1 MKHDAHSLP
10 LQKNLSPEISGS
22 AMSFFEKDFTGHDRE
37 LISLNIREIDLSWAT
52 DAQGAAEIENDDI
65 TFILESLNWNIDRQ
79 HNGQIKKATID
90 KVLKMRGG
98 WCIMPSFALA
108 DRQQINYFRFKPEN
122 PPADWKK
129 PGKSQKYLG
138 AVGTLPR
145 AYLPNVSIKV
155 WQKIADRYQVPVNG
169 DCFGTWLLNHPEI
182 PVIPTEGEKKALAAL
197 AAGYAAVSIPGIDCG
212 YRSISEKED
221 GSEGRLELIDDLKA
235 LATNGR
241 KILIGFDRDSAP
253 RTIKRVQQARRKLA
267 QLFAEIGSETYSIR
281 WPDQYKGLDD
291 FIFGAGQRALDEAI
305 KNPQNITP
313 PASND
318 AEDKKPKI
326 PPALAISKLVFTD
339 LFAEK
344 IRFDASNKQYW
355 RYDGR
360 GKWVVCSDEF
370 VFGIVQEYLEESV
383 EAFSPSYVR
392 NVIEFARKDFLHE
405 GWTEASSLLYLPF
418 TNGVLEISSNSLLP
432 HSPDYGF
439 TWQLP
444 REYSIEAGDWDKIS
458 DFLKTFC
465 CENKQLGEI
474 ALAFCNAVLKGRS
487 DLQKFSYL
495 FGSGAN
501 GKGALMRLL
510 AMLVGDENTH
520 TTTMA
525 ELCGNRF
532 ESANLKNKRLV
543 LMTDEDKGNSG
554 FGIFKAATGQDPIR
568 FERKGKDAS
577 NFIFKGMMV
586 VAANS
591 PTFTGESNPALK
603 RRKVDFPCLA
613 RIPESD
619 RRDLTPEFEADL
631 PAFTTYLL
639 SLSDDWVT
647 ETIRRADQIEV
658 VRALSWEMAIR
669 EDSIAAFY
677 DEHLIT
683 EDGSSIKCGE
693 LYKHYQSYCEA
704 SGLKAK
710 SINNFTPNLL
720 ELCNASLGHSI
731 ERRHTRDGKSIFGL
745 RIRSDVDERKT
756 TTSSTSKNTIFLS
769 DIERWSQS
777 SQMTVEKN
785 LKVVTKPSQVIT
797 VVTDE
802 DEF

>member
-1 MKHDAHSLP
+1 
-10 LQKNLSPEISGS
+10 
-22 AMSFFEKDFTGHDRE
+22 MSFFENDFTGHDRE

-52 DAQGAAEIENDDI
+52 DAQGVAEMENDDI
-65 TFILESLNWNIDRQ
+65 PFILESLGWNIDRQ

-129 PGKSQKYLG
+129 PGKCQKYLG
-138 AVGTLPR
+138 AVGALPR

-267 QLFAEIGSETYSIR
+267 QLFAEVGLETYSIK
-281 WPDQYKGLDD
+281 WPEQYKGLDD
-291 FIFGAGQRALDEAI
+291 FIFGAAQGALDEAI
-305 KNPQNITP
+305 ESAQNLTPQ
-313 PASND
+313 ASTDN
-318 AEDKKPKI
+318 EDKKPRI
-326 PPALAISKLVFTD
+326 PPALATSKLVFAD

-344 IRFDASNKQYW
+344 IRFDASIKQYW

-360 GKWVVCSDEF
+360 GKWVACSDEF
-370 VFGIVQEYLEESV
+370 VFGRVQEYLEESI
-383 EAFSPSYVR
+383 EAFSPAYVR

-418 TNGVLEISSNSLLP
+418 ANGVLEMASNRLLP

-444 REYSIEAGDWDKIS
+444 RDYSIEAGNWDKIS
-458 DFLKTFC
+458 DFLRIFC
-465 CENKQLGEI
+465 CGNKQLGEI
-474 ALAFCNAVLKGRS
+474 ALASCNAVLKGRA
-487 DLQKFSYL
+487 DLQKFPYL

-568 FERKGKDAS
+568 FERKGKDAT
-577 NFIFKGMMV
+577 NFTFRGMMV

-613 RIPESD
+613 VIPESD

-639 SLSDDWVT
+639 SLPDDWVT
-647 ETIRRADQIEV
+647 STIRGAANVEAV
-658 VRALSWEMAIR
+658 KKLGWEMAIR

-677 DEHLIT
+677 DEHLII
-683 EDGSSIKCGE
+683 EEGSSIKCGE
-693 LYKHYQSYCEA
+693 LYKQYQGYCDT
-704 SGLKAK
+704 SGLKPK
-710 SINNFTPNLL
+710 SLNNFTPNLL
-720 ELCNASLGHSI
+720 ELCNTSLGHSI
-731 ERRHTRDGKSIFGL
+731 EKSHTREGKILAGM
-745 RIRSDVDERKT
+745 RVRSNGEEVKITTLSTNKT
-756 TTSSTSKNTIFLS
+756 KSFLP
-769 DIERWSQS
+769 DLERWSQS
-777 SQMTVEKN
+777 SPSAVGAN
-785 LKVVTKPSQVIT
+785 LKVVTEPSQVVT
-797 VVTDE
+797 AVTDE
-802 DEF
+802 ESF

>member
-1 MKHDAHSLP
+1 
-10 LQKNLSPEISGS
+10 
-22 AMSFFEKDFTGHDRE
+22 MSFFEQDFTDHDRE
-37 LISLNIREIDLSWAT
+37 LINLNIRGVDLSWAT
-52 DAQGAAEIENDDI
+52 DAQDGAEVENDDI
-65 TFILESLNWNIDRQ
+65 PFILESLGWNIDRQ

-90 KVLKMRGG
+90 KVLRMHGG
-98 WCIMPSFALA
+98 WCITPSFGLA
-108 DRQQINYFRFKPEN
+108 DRRQINYFRFKPEN

-138 AVGTLPR
+138 AVGDSPR
-145 AYLPNVSIKV
+145 AYLPNVPIEI
-155 WQKIADRYQVPVNG
+155 WQKVADRYQVLVDG
-169 DCFGTWLLNHPEI
+169 DCFGTWLLSHSEI
-182 PVIPTEGEKKALAAL
+182 PVISTEGEKKALAAL
-197 AAGYAAVSIPGIDCG
+197 AAGYAAVSLPGIDCG

-221 GSEGRLELIDDLKA
+221 GSEGRLELIPDLEA

-241 KILIGFDRDSAP
+241 RILIAFDRDSSP
-253 RTIKRVQQARRKLA
+253 KTVKRVQQARRKLA
-267 QLFAEIGSETYSIR
+267 QLFADVGSETYSIK
-281 WPDQYKGLDD
+281 WPEQFKGLDD
-291 FIFGAGQRALDEAI
+291 FIFGAGQEALDRAFESAH
-305 KNPQNITP
+305 NITP
-313 PASND
+313 QVSTD
-318 AEDKKPKI
+318 TEDKRPKI
-326 PPALAISKLVFTD
+326 PPALAISKLVFAD

-344 IRFDASNKQYW
+344 IRFDASIKQYW

-370 VFGIVQEYLEESV
+370 VFGIVQEYLEESI
-383 EAFSPSYVR
+383 EAFSPAYVR

-405 GWTEASSLLYLPF
+405 GWTEASSLFYLPF
-418 TNGVLEISSNSLLP
+418 SNGVLEMASNRLLP

-444 REYSIEAGDWDKIS
+444 REYSIEVGDWDKILA
-458 DFLKTFC
+458 FLKTFC

-487 DLQKFSYL
+487 DLQKFPYL

-510 AMLVGDENTH
+510 AMLVGEENTH

-577 NFIFKGMMV
+577 NFTFKGMMV

-613 RIPESD
+613 RTPEND
-619 RRDLTPEFEADL
+619 QRDLTPEFEADL

-639 SLSDDWVT
+639 SLSDKWVT
-647 ETIRRADQIEV
+647 DTIRGAGNVEAVKDL
-658 VRALSWEMAIR
+658 AWEMAIR

-677 DEHLIT
+677 DEQLTI
-683 EDGSSIKCGE
+683 DNDSSIKCGE
-693 LYKHYQSYCEA
+693 LYKQYQGYCEA

-710 SINNFTPNLL
+710 SLNNFTPNLL
-720 ELCNASLGHSI
+720 ELCNTSLGHSI
-731 ERRHTRDGKSIFGL
+731 KKEHTRDGKTIFGL
-745 RIRSDVDERKT
+745 RFRSGSDEGKT
-756 TTSSTSKNTIFLS
+756 TTLPTSESKSFLP
-769 DIERWSQS
+769 ELEKWSQPP
-777 SQMTVEKN
+777 QKTVGGN
-785 LKVVTKPSQVIT
+785 LKVVTRSSQVVT

-802 DEF
+802 DKF